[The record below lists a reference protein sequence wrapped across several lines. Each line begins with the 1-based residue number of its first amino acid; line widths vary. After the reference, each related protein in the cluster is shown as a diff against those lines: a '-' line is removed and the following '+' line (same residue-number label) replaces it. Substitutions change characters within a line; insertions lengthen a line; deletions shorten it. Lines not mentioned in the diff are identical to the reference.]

1 MFPPLRCREAPI
13 LTERCACLLL
23 LLENWATTLE
33 RSRANLDR
41 APLRRMLDA
50 LERRM
55 EDPAAPG
62 FVVHDHYVARL
73 LELLYIAGAM
83 VRAVGR

>member
-1 MFPPLRCREAPI
+1 
-13 LTERCACLLL
+13 
-23 LLENWATTLE
+23 
-33 RSRANLDR
+33 
-41 APLRRMLDA
+41 MLDA